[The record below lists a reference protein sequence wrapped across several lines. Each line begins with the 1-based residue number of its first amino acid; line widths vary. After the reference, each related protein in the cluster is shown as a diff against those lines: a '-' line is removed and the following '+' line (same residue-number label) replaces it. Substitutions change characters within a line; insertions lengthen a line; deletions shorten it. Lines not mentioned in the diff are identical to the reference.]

1 MASQGRLDALVVS
14 HDVSVNVG
22 DADTLTTREFLGLFG
37 CNGNASQRMGSA
49 DSEEYLTLVMYLV
62 ARCAR

>member
-1 MASQGRLDALVVS
+1 MSDALVVS
-14 HDVSVNVG
+14 HDLAMNVG

-37 CNGNASQRMGSA
+37 RNGNAAQGMSSA

-62 ARCAR
+62 ERSATRGK